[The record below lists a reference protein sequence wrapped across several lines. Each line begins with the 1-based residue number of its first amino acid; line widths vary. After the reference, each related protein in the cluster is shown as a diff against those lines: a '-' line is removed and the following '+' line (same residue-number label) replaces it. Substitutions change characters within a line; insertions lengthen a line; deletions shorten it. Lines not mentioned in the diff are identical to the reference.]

1 MIRNFSI
8 GKRSGFAF
16 GTIGLVILL
25 LAIFS
30 VFELSRLGDE
40 FEVVAIHRVPAL
52 ESSTNMLASFLN
64 KRLQT
69 ANVLMAKTE
78 VQRDESLNNLN
89 EAKNIFD
96 KSLAEMTS
104 LAKAEQ
110 AKSLLMNV
118 RKYMDSY
125 DIHLKQQL
133 DFVANE
139 QFKEAEKLQNDE
151 MKILRELIT
160 KDIRNL
166 VEFQKKRITDSNQKI
181 QAVKSDSLTIIV
193 TTSILSMIIVVAFS
207 LLFSRS
213 IIVPMRVAVDTAK
226 KIASGN
232 LTSTINDNGKDETAD
247 MLSALRE
254 MQLILRDT
262 INDIQVSSSQ
272 LATTSEEL
280 SFVTEQSTRGIH
292 AQTEQLEQAVSAVT
306 ELSAAVD
313 EVARNA
319 EAASKESENANQRAN
334 IGKTRVLDT
343 VNTVDSLLLD
353 LDTTI
358 SDVNSLAEQ
367 VATIGSVLDVIRTIA
382 EQTNLLALNA
392 AIEAARAGESGR
404 GFAVVA
410 DEVRSLASRT
420 QESTT
425 EIEAMIQAVKS
436 NTDNTVTA
444 IRKSH
449 ERAKATLEVANQAG
463 DALHEITSLISI
475 ISEQNLSIA
484 SSTEQQAIVAR
495 DVDKN
500 LVTISDIS
508 NETANGANETST
520 SNQELAR
527 LAQTLNELT
536 SRFVV

>member
-1 MIRNFSI
+1 MIRDVSV
-8 GKRSGFAF
+8 GKRAGFAF
-16 GTIGLVILL
+16 GSIGAAILL
-25 LAIFS
+25 LASFS
-30 VFELSRLGDE
+30 MFELSKLGDE
-40 FEVVAIHRVPAL
+40 FEVVASHRIPAL
-52 ESSTNMLASFLN
+52 DTSTSMLTSFLN

-78 VQRDESLNNLN
+78 QQREDYLVNLRETN
-89 EAKNIFD
+89 DNFD
-96 KSLAEMTS
+96 KSLDKMVL
-104 LAKAEQ
+104 LAKAEE
-110 AKSLLMNV
+110 ANGLLDNIRKNMDTYDTSLT
-118 RKYMDSY
+118 K
-125 DIHLKQQL
+125 QL
-133 DFVANE
+133 DLVANE
-139 QFKEAEKLQNDE
+139 RFQEAEALQNGE
-151 MKILRELIT
+151 MKNLRELIT
-160 KDIRNL
+160 SDIRNL
-166 VEFQKKRITDSNQKI
+166 VEFQEKRITDSNQDVQSAKI
-181 QAVKSDSLTIIV
+181 DALTILIITSIVSLFIVITFSILFTRSLT
-193 TTSILSMIIVVAFS
+193 L
-207 LLFSRS
+207 
-213 IIVPMRVAVDTAK
+213 PMRVAVDTAK
-226 KIASGN
+226 KIASGD

-247 MLSALRE
+247 MLSALKE
-254 MQLILRDT
+254 MQGILRET
-262 INDIQVSSSQ
+262 INEIQLSSSQ

-280 SFVTEQSTRGIH
+280 SAVTEQSTRGIH
-292 AQTEQLEQAVSAVT
+292 TQTEQLEQAVSAVT
-306 ELSAAVD
+306 ELSVAVD

-319 EAASKESENANQRAN
+319 ESTSNESENANQRAN
-334 IGKTRVLDT
+334 IGKARVLDT
-343 VNTVDSLLLD
+343 VNTVDTLLLD
-353 LDTTI
+353 LDTTTK
-358 SDVNSLAEQ
+358 DVNSLAEQ
-367 VATIGSVLDVIRTIA
+367 VANIGSVLDVIRTIA

-436 NTDNTVTA
+436 NTDNTVSA
-444 IRKSH
+444 IRNSH
-449 ERAKATLEVANQAG
+449 ERAKAVLEVANQAG

-500 LVTISDIS
+500 LVTIRDIS
-508 NETANGANETST
+508 NETAAGANETAA